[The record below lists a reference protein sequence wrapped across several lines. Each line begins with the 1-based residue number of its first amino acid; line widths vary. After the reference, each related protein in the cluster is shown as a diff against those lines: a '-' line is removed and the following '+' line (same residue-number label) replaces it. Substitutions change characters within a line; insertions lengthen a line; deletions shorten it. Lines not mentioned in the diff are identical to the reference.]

1 MNTINFNNTLYRYT
15 TAYDVIQE
23 WTPAE
28 KLNRLTNK
36 ELLELSCVDDYEY
49 FSYYVMDGK
58 TIYICDGLDGGN
70 IISASTLDFYI
81 DETIKYIKENAE
93 D

>member
-1 MNTINFNNTLYRYT
+1 MQENIFNNTLYQYKS
-15 TAYDVIQE
+15 AYDVIQE
-23 WTPAE
+23 WAPAE
-28 KLNRLTNK
+28 KLNSLTDDQ
-36 ELLELSCVDDYEY
+36 LLTLSCIDDYEY

-81 DETIKYIKENAE
+81 NETIEYITETE
-93 D
+93 E

>member
-1 MNTINFNNTLYRYT
+1 MQTNIFNNTLYKYNSV
-15 TAYDVIQE
+15 YDVFRE
-23 WTPAE
+23 WAPAE
-28 KLNRLTNK
+28 KFNALTPDDK
-36 ELLELSCVDDYEY
+36 IALLALDDYEY

-81 DETIKYIKENAE
+81 NETIKYITETE
-93 D
+93 E

>member
-1 MNTINFNNTLYRYT
+1 MQTNIFNNTLYKYNSV
-15 TAYDVIQE
+15 YDVFCE
-23 WTPAE
+23 WAPAE
-28 KLNRLTNK
+28 KFNALTPDDK
-36 ELLELSCVDDYEY
+36 IALLALDDYEY

-81 DETIKYIKENAE
+81 NETIKYITETE
-93 D
+93 E